1 MIIEQTIIEYLSKA
15 LTVPVYAEVPA
26 SAPASYVLVEKTS
39 SSRQNHINTATLAV
53 QSYAGTLFNAASLSK
68 SVCDAL
74 YKAVELNNISHVDI
88 SDYNYTDTQSR
99 KYRYQAVLD
108 CVYFD

>member
-15 LTVPVYAEVPA
+15 LTVPVYAEVPD

-39 SSRQNHINTATLAV
+39 SSRQNHINMATLAV
-53 QSYAGTLFNAASLSK
+53 QSYADTLFNAAALSK

-74 YKAVELNNISHVDI
+74 YKAVEF
-88 SDYNYTDTQSR
+88 NYTDTQSR